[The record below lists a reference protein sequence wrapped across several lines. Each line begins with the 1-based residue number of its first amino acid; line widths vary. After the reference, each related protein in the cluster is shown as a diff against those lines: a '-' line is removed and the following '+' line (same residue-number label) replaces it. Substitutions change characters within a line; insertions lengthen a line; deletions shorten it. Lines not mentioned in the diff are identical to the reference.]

1 MTAFLNPDILL
12 RPAIFFG
19 LLATFLLA
27 EWLIPRRQPGGP
39 TLLRRSSNLAL
50 GGLNILVLRFGFP
63 LLGYALAVRA
73 AAEGWGLFAWLEF
86 SPTVNLVLSLL
97 ILDLAIWA
105 QHWLFH
111 RYPPLWR
118 LHRMHHT
125 DTDFDATTA
134 VRFHP
139 FEAVLSLLIKSA
151 LIVALGVAPV
161 AYLIFE
167 ILLSSTSLF
176 NHGNF
181 RIPLRVDRYLRWFVV
196 TPDMHRVHHSVEV
209 DELNSNFGFNLPWW
223 DRLFGTYRAQP
234 KQGHEAMAIGLDSF
248 RSPAEQQL
256 VRLLRQPFVAG

>member
-1 MTAFLNPDILL
+1 MVAFLNPDILL
-12 RPAIFFG
+12 RPVIFFG
-19 LLATFLLA
+19 LLATILLA
-27 EWLIPRRQPGGP
+27 EWLIPRRRPGGP
-39 TLLRRSSNLAL
+39 TLLRRGSNLAL
-50 GGLNILVLRFGFP
+50 GGLNILVLRFGLP

-73 AAEGWGLFAWLEF
+73 AAEGWGLFAWLEL
-86 SPTVNLVLSLL
+86 PLTANLVLSLL
-97 ILDLAIWA
+97 FLDLAIWA

-111 RYPPLWR
+111 HSPPLWR

-151 LIVALGVAPV
+151 VVVALGVAPL

-181 RIPLRVDRYLRWFVV
+181 RIPSQLDRYLRWFVV

-223 DRLFGTYRAQP
+223 DRLFGTYRPQP

-248 RSPAEQQL
+248 RSPADQRL
-256 VRLLRQPFVAG
+256 IRLLRQPFAAG